1 MLEMYRQAGP
11 LALGSRLRQ
20 LGESLAEEAARVN
33 LMYQT
38 GLDPKWFPVFFM
50 LRDGKCLSVSAIAEA
65 IGHSHASVSKI
76 VKEMVAAGLLQ
87 NLKKPGDGRVNQVCL
102 SDKAELILPCF
113 EQQNAD
119 AEVVV
124 ESMLARCSENLWT
137 AINDFEEQLEQQSF
151 HDRIRQRFM
160 DREQQKIRIAEAA
173 QTDFEAFKTLNYDWI
188 KRYFK
193 IEESDRK
200 MLEEPQEYVLNQG
213 GSILMAYYEGNAV
226 GTCAI
231 LKTDDQTF
239 ELAKMAVDDSVKG
252 RGIGLL
258 LGEAALEKARESGGK
273 RVFLDSNTKLKSAIN
288 LYRKLG
294 FKRMNA
300 EPSPYARCNI
310 QMEILL

>member
-33 LMYQT
+33 LIYQT

-50 LRDGKCLSVSAIAEA
+50 LRDGECLSISGIAEA

-102 SDKAELILPCF
+102 SDDAKSILPSF

-124 ESMLARCSENLWT
+124 ENMLAKCGENLWT
-137 AINDFEEQLEQQSF
+137 ALSDFEEQLEKQSF

-160 DREQQKIRIAEAA
+160 DREQEKIQIAEATPA
-173 QTDFEAFKTLNYDWI
+173 DFNAFKTLNYDWI
-188 KRYFK
+188 KQYFE
-193 IEESDRK
+193 IEESDRQ
-200 MLEEPQEYVLNQG
+200 MLEAPQKNVLDQG
-213 GSILMAYYEGNAV
+213 GSILMAYYEGNAI
-226 GTCAI
+226 GTCAV
-231 LKTDDQTF
+231 LKTDDKTF

-258 LGEAALEKARESGGK
+258 LGEAALEKVRELGGE
-273 RVFLDSNTKLKSAIN
+273 RVFLDSNTKLKPAIN

-294 FKRMNA
+294 FKRMDA

-310 QMEILL
+310 QMEVLL

>member
-33 LMYQT
+33 LIYQT

-50 LRDGKCLSVSAIAEA
+50 LRDGECLSISGIAEA

-76 VKEMVAAGLLQ
+76 VKEMVAAELLQ

-102 SDKAELILPCF
+102 SDKAKSILPSF
-113 EQQNAD
+113 EQQNVD

-124 ESMLARCSENLWT
+124 ENMLAKCDENLWT
-137 AINDFEEQLEQQSF
+137 ALSDFEEQLEEQSF

-160 DREQQKIRIAEAA
+160 DREQAKIQIAEATPA
-173 QTDFEAFKTLNYDWI
+173 DFEAFKTLNYDWI
-188 KRYFK
+188 KQYFE
-193 IEESDRK
+193 IEESDRQ
-200 MLEEPQEYVLNQG
+200 MLEAPQENVLDQG
-213 GSILMAYYEGNAV
+213 GSILMAYYEGEAI
-226 GTCAI
+226 GTCAV
-231 LKTDDQTF
+231 LKTNDKTF

-258 LGEAALEKARESGGK
+258 LGEAALKKARELGGE
-273 RVFLDSNTKLKSAIN
+273 RVFLDSNTKLKPAIN

-294 FKRMNA
+294 FKRMDA

-310 QMEILL
+310 QMEVLL